1 MKHYQEIIDELAKQK
16 DIFCVGMSDEEIEE
30 INTYL
35 DEVVKELEPLLKS
48 VDKISN
54 DPIRRKRA
62 GQLFK
67 EQIGELGWQE
77 KLSKIF

>member
-16 DIFCVGMSDEEIEE
+16 DLFCEGMSEQEVEE

-35 DEVVKELEPLLKS
+35 DEVVKELEPLFKS
-48 VDKISN
+48 VESISS
-54 DPIRRKRA
+54 DPVRRKRA
-62 GQLFK
+62 SQLFK
-67 EQIGELGWQE
+67 EQIKELGWQE

>member
-1 MKHYQEIIDELAKQK
+1 MKHYQKIIDELARQK
-16 DIFCVGMSDEEIEE
+16 DAFCEGMSEKEIEE
-30 INTYL
+30 INIYL

-48 VDKISN
+48 VESISS
-54 DPIRRKRA
+54 DPARRKRA

-67 EQIGELGWQE
+67 EQIKELGWQE

>member
-1 MKHYQEIIDELAKQK
+1 MKHYQAIIDEIAKQK
-16 DIFCVGMSDEEIEE
+16 DIFCEGMSDEEIEE
-30 INTYL
+30 INIYL
-35 DEVVKELEPLLKS
+35 NEVVKELEPLLKS
-48 VDKISN
+48 VEKISS
-54 DPIRRKRA
+54 DPARRKRA

>member
-16 DIFCVGMSDEEIEE
+16 DLFCEGMSEQEVEE

-35 DEVVKELEPLLKS
+35 DEVVKELEPLFKS
-48 VDKISN
+48 VESISS
-54 DPIRRKRA
+54 DPVRRKRA

-67 EQIGELGWQE
+67 EQIKELGWQE